1 MDEAHALV
9 VGASSEIGRAVA
21 GELAG
26 LGMSVTLWGR
36 APGRLEAAA
45 DVCAQSGQRAFADC
59 VDVTDAADVSQTVT
73 ALSGRGPLSVVAY
86 AAGEFDW
93 APADRADP
101 AAWKRVIDV
110 NLTAAATVT
119 SKHGLAGLA
128 DAVFLDV
135 RDRDVKVSPARAA

>member
-36 APGRLEAAA
+36 DPGRLEAAA
-45 DVCAQSGQRAFADC
+45 GVCAQSGQRAFADC
-59 VDVTDAADVSQTVT
+59 VDVTDADVSRAVT

>member
-93 APADRADP
+93 APADRADRRP
-101 AAWKRVIDV
+101 GSASS
-110 NLTAAATVT
+110 T
-119 SKHGLAGLA
+119 ST
-128 DAVFLDV
+128 
-135 RDRDVKVSPARAA
+135 